1 MSNEAPIAPPPQAR
15 VARKQR
21 TPRLIAIMISVMAGA
36 WAGWQWWHTHQESTD
51 DAQVE
56 GHIINIAPRVA
67 GEVIKVAVTDNQ
79 LVAAGDV
86 LFALD
91 DEEYK
96 ARVAAATADLA
107 AAHAGAEASRAVLA
121 MTERTAPAGLAQ
133 AQGGLASAVSSA
145 RSARAAVE
153 QSRAEI
159 AAAEARR
166 NLAQITFDRTRRLVD
181 QNAIPRA
188 ELDTQSSQLEA
199 AIAAVAEAKARAA
212 SAEAAVAGSTGG
224 VTFATGRLDAAQT
237 TEQQFASAR
246 AAVQLADARRSQ
258 AEAALHLAELS
269 LRYTVVRA
277 PHAGVVSRRMV
288 EVGQTVAPDR
298 PLLAIVPQ
306 DDLWVIANFKEDQV
320 AEIRPGQRVDLRFDA
335 FGRRDF
341 SGKVDSIA
349 GATGARFALI
359 PPDNATGNF
368 VKVVQRIPVLIRLTC
383 PCGVEFR
390 PGMSAE
396 VTVHTDSP

>member
-1 MSNEAPIAPPPQAR
+1 
-15 VARKQR
+15 
-21 TPRLIAIMISVMAGA
+21 
-36 WAGWQWWHTHQESTD
+36 
-51 DAQVE
+51 
-56 GHIINIAPRVA
+56 
-67 GEVIKVAVTDNQ
+67 
-79 LVAAGDV
+79 
-86 LFALD
+86 
-91 DEEYK
+91 
-96 ARVAAATADLA
+96 
-107 AAHAGAEASRAVLA
+107 
-121 MTERTAPAGLAQ
+121 
-133 AQGGLASAVSSA
+133 
-145 RSARAAVE
+145 
-153 QSRAEI
+153 
-159 AAAEARR
+159 
-166 NLAQITFDRTRRLVD
+166 
-181 QNAIPRA
+181 
-188 ELDTQSSQLEA
+188 
-199 AIAAVAEAKARAA
+199 
-212 SAEAAVAGSTGG
+212 
-224 VTFATGRLDAAQT
+224 
-237 TEQQFASAR
+237 
-246 AAVQLADARRSQ
+246 
-258 AEAALHLAELS
+258 
-269 LRYTVVRA
+269 
-277 PHAGVVSRRMV
+277 MV